1 MAPPEAREGDF
12 ICQFWKT
19 NVVALVR
26 KEEMSEEYRIVGR
39 VDLVTG
45 HLEDAKPVYQNWV
58 APRLQADIL
67 GIHMDIRTLSM
78 LTSDFES

>member
-1 MAPPEAREGDF
+1 
-12 ICQFWKT
+12 
-19 NVVALVR
+19 
-26 KEEMSEEYRIVGR
+26 